1 MLTVVAPSTLLTSFG
16 TILLFV
22 ASGIVMMLIL
32 ALEQLRRYT
41 AGLRGVEDHPYTSIA
56 AVAGTVIIFLAI
68 FGGWLIAGVHWLQS
82 D

>member
-1 MLTVVAPSTLLTSFG
+1 
-16 TILLFV
+16 
-22 ASGIVMMLIL
+22 MMLIL

-56 AVAGTVIIFLAI
+56 TVAGTVIIFLAI
-68 FGGWLIAGVHWLQS
+68 FGGWLIAGVHWLRS